1 MTTLILVRHGQ
12 STGNLMGVYCGQID
26 FPLSDL
32 GFAQAEQT
40 GKYIKENY
48 SIDTVYASDLKR
60 AIQTAEPTAR
70 AFGLETIPDADLR
83 EICVG
88 EWQGQNADLIFRTR
102 AEEML
107 RWRTDSS
114 YAPKGG
120 ESFGE
125 LRIRINRFLD
135 RVLEANRDQTVAV
148 FAHAGTI
155 GTILARCI
163 PNREERLALVKNG
176 EFENASVTVLRFCG
190 RDYVDYLLVGYE
202 GHLMELSSHTD
213 GTVV

>member
-32 GFAQAEQT
+32 GFAQAERT
-40 GKYIKENY
+40 GAYLKENY
-48 SIDTVYASDLKR
+48 SIDTIYSSDLVR
-60 AIQTAEPTAR
+60 AMQTAEPTAR
-70 AFGLETIPDADLR
+70 AFGLKTIPDVDLR

-88 EWQGQNADLIFRTR
+88 EWQGQNADLIFQTK
-102 AEEML
+102 AEEMK
-107 RWRTDSS
+107 RWRTESD

-120 ESFGE
+120 ESLGE
-125 LRIRINRFLD
+125 LRVRINRFLD
-135 RVLEANRDQTVAV
+135 RVLEANQDQTVAV

-176 EFENASVTVLRFCG
+176 DFENASITVLRFCG
-190 RDYVDYLLVGYE
+190 RDYVDYLTVGYYE
-202 GHLMELSSHTD
+202 HLTGIFSQTD
-213 GTVV
+213 GNVV

>member
-32 GFAQAEQT
+32 GFAQAERT
-40 GKYIKENY
+40 GAYLKENY
-48 SIDTVYASDLKR
+48 SIDTIYSSDLVR
-60 AIQTAEPTAR
+60 AMQTAEPTAR
-70 AFGLETIPDADLR
+70 AFGLKTIPDVDLR

-88 EWQGQNADLIFRTR
+88 EWQGQNADLIFQTK
-102 AEEML
+102 AEEMK
-107 RWRTDSS
+107 RWRTESD

-125 LRIRINRFLD
+125 LRVRINRFLD
-135 RVLEANRDQTVAV
+135 RVLEANQDQTVAV

-163 PNREERLALVKNG
+163 SNKEERLALVKNG
-176 EFENASVTVLRFCG
+176 ELENASVTVLHFCG
-190 RDYVDYLLVGYE
+190 RDYVDYLTVGYYE
-202 GHLMELSSHTD
+202 HLTGIFSQTD
-213 GTVV
+213 GNVV

>member
-32 GFAQAEQT
+32 GFAQAERT
-40 GKYIKENY
+40 GAYLKENY
-48 SIDTVYASDLKR
+48 SIDTIYSSDLVR
-60 AIQTAEPTAR
+60 AMQTAEPTAR
-70 AFGLETIPDADLR
+70 AFGLKTIPDVDLR

-88 EWQGQNADLIFRTR
+88 EWQGVDADLIFRTK
-102 AEEML
+102 AEEMK

-125 LRIRINRFLD
+125 LRVRINRFLD
-135 RVLEANRDQTVAV
+135 RVLEANQDQTVAV

-163 PNREERLALVKNG
+163 PDREERLALAKNG
-176 EFENASVTVLRFCG
+176 TFENASVTILRFCR
-190 RDYVDYLLVGYE
+190 RDYVDYLLVDYE
-202 GHLMELSSHTD
+202 GHLAGLSSQTD
-213 GTVV
+213 GNVV